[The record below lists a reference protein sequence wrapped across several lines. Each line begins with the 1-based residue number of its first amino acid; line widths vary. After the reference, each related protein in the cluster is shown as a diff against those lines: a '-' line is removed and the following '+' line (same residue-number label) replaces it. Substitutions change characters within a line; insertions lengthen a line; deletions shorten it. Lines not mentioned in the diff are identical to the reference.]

1 MSLYDGL
8 DDKDDGTS
16 KTDVAGWSS
25 SLKLMQSQLQAKKAN
40 LMQVKKQKPSSNTM
54 APVID
59 LKKND
64 LYSDLHFNMLT
75 GRLERLSESTT
86 GGSPFLPPDPSSSL
100 TGVVDEYDPLRP
112 NDYEDFTKKR
122 KEQRLKEREEEKHKN
137 FDDER
142 RFGDSE
148 EIEPRRRSD
157 DNWNRNHRDSPDQ
170 RQKLGKDDE
179 PPQRHRNNKN
189 WNNGE
194 DNSVYEPRQKS
205 GNDDDTPQRHGGRY
219 NKSWNHGEESP
230 GHDPRQKSGN
240 DDDTPQRHGGRFNKS
255 WNHGEES
262 PGHDQRQ
269 KRGRRDHNRDR
280 NRDRDRSDDRG
291 GGGGGGG
298 GEMDRLRRRHEE
310 EEEDYEKPKRPSGGM
325 GAAIAPPSSLIE
337 DIPIDSPGRP
347 QSPTLLGQSM
357 GLGGSVA
364 SKIMAKYGYREGQGL
379 GKSEQGMSTA
389 LFVEKTSKR
398 GGKIIHEK
406 DIPKEPPKEL
416 QPNTNLLRNPAKVIL
431 LRNMVGPGEVDE
443 DLEPETAEECGKYG
457 KVIKC
462 VIFEIPGVIEEE
474 SVRIFIEFDKV
485 DAAIK
490 AVIDLNGRFF
500 GGRTVK
506 ACFYNLDKFRRLD
519 LADEIID

>member
-86 GGSPFLPPDPSSSL
+86 GGSPFLPSDPQSSL
-100 TGVVDEYDPLRP
+100 TGVIDEYDPLRP

-137 FDDER
+137 FDDDR
-142 RFGDSE
+142 RYGDSDE
-148 EIEPRRRSD
+148 PEPRRRSE

-170 RQKLGKDDE
+170 RQK
-179 PPQRHRNNKN
+179 
-189 WNNGE
+189 
-194 DNSVYEPRQKS
+194 S
-205 GNDDDTPQRHGGRY
+205 GNDDDTPQRHRY

-240 DDDTPQRHGGRFNKS
+240 DDDTPQRHRYNKS

-262 PGHDQRQ
+262 PGHDPRQ
-269 KRGRRDHNRDR
+269 NRRRRDHNRDR
-280 NRDRDRSDDRG
+280 NRDRDRSDDR
-291 GGGGGGG
+291 GG